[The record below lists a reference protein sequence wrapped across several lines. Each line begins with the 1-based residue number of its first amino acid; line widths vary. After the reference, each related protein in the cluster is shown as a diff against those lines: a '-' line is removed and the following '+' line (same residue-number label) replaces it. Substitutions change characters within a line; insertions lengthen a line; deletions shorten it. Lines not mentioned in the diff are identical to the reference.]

1 MENNL
6 LKTKIK
12 IIEELYEESTG
23 MSDEELKDS
32 LLDNLK
38 ESLDYHLNF
47 DLEIMLKIYQ
57 VLGYQKGI
65 DKMITITYNEGDRHW
80 ENEMEIEDSEL
91 AKTKKN

>member
-57 VLGYQKGI
+57 VLGY
-65 DKMITITYNEGDRHW
+65 
-80 ENEMEIEDSEL
+80 
-91 AKTKKN
+91 